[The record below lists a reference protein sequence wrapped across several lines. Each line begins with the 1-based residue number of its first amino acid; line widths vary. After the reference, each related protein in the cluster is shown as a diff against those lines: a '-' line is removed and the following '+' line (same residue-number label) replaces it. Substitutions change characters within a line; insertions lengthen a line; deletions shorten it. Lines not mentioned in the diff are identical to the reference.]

1 MEVHE
6 SVFEVVVVDFRHEVW
21 VVLDE
26 VLKVVRD
33 GLFVPVRDQ
42 DLNVLPALFVHFV
55 VLINLGI
62 LDLSLED
69 GFDVGLLF
77 NPEDLLCL
85 TLGSAHL
92 KPESIPEVALKVV
105 RGVTLEV
112 HSIFDD
118 ANSGSDMFRLLDM
131 LSRDQHSSVLAL
143 DNLADQ

>member
-92 KPESIPEVALKVV
+92 KLESIPEVALKVV

-112 HSIFDD
+112 RSIFDD
-118 ANSGSDMFRLLDM
+118 ANSGSNLFRLLNV
-131 LSRDQHSSVLAL
+131 LSRYQHSSVLAL
-143 DNLADQ
+143 DYLADQ